1 VTLILLFILFAVL
14 SKKLFEWSIVSNFI
28 F

>member
-14 SKKLFEWSIVSNFI
+14 SKKLFEWNIVSNFI